1 RPELAVADLALGSPH
16 EHRATPA
23 QRAVAARRHRP
34 GDGRYVGSRVQQCDN
49 PGVSSRALGSGD
61 ESWRTLA
68 SATVPRL
75 YHSAAVLLPDG
86 RRLAPLQTAP
96 QVAQA
101 LLGDLKADLQIG
113 SRGLQL
119 CQPLQVGSRFVGKL
133 HG

>member
-1 RPELAVADLALGSPH
+1 M
-16 EHRATPA
+16 
-23 QRAVAARRHRP
+23 
-34 GDGRYVGSRVQQCDN
+34 
-49 PGVSSRALGSGD
+49 
-61 ESWRTLA
+61 
-68 SATVPRL
+68 PRL

-133 HG
+133 HGATGLRLELSQGVLGVDLARPGLGEKAPAARARREPADARTSCF